1 MIVVWCFFVQSFF
14 DMNQLV
20 VFSNM
25 VRMVYRISFDL
36 VCSSI
41 NSQVSDGSVF
51 SFVRMVRDNCSVVSI
66 FCYFDCSQSF
76 GQRIDLVE
84 FDQDGVSDIFFD
96 IFFQDF
102 GVGYEQVVINQLD
115 FVVQNFGLVCEIVLV
130 RFVQIVFDR
139 NDWVLFGQFFQEVS
153 EFFRGECFVVF
164 VSQNV
169 FIIFVEFRS
178 CVVYCQ
184 SDVFVQFII
193 SSFNSFSDNS
203 QSFSVGIQVWCI
215 VIFVIN
221 SSVYVFCF
229 QNFCQVMEN
238 FRIYVDGFFYSFCVN
253 WLNYEFLDI
262 NVVVSVFIIVDDVY
276 YWNWY
281 RVFVWSIVQFSD
293 VFVQW
298 YIFSSCSSFGVSQ
311 RYSQDCVCVEFGF
324 VFGVVQV
331 DYDFV
336 NVSLIFSIFV
346 NQCLSDWV
354 VYCSNSFGYVFIQE
368 MGFVVIVQFQSF
380 MGISRSI

>member
-66 FCYFDCSQSF
+66 FRYFDCSQSF

-178 CVVYCQ
+178 CVVYC
-184 SDVFVQFII
+184 
-193 SSFNSFSDNS
+193 
-203 QSFSVGIQVWCI
+203 
-215 VIFVIN
+215 
-221 SSVYVFCF
+221 
-229 QNFCQVMEN
+229 
-238 FRIYVDGFFYSFCVN
+238 
-253 WLNYEFLDI
+253 
-262 NVVVSVFIIVDDVY
+262 
-276 YWNWY
+276 
-281 RVFVWSIVQFSD
+281 
-293 VFVQW
+293 
-298 YIFSSCSSFGVSQ
+298 
-311 RYSQDCVCVEFGF
+311 
-324 VFGVVQV
+324 
-331 DYDFV
+331 
-336 NVSLIFSIFV
+336 
-346 NQCLSDWV
+346 
-354 VYCSNSFGYVFIQE
+354 
-368 MGFVVIVQFQSF
+368 
-380 MGISRSI
+380 

>member
-1 MIVVWCFFVQSFF
+1 
-14 DMNQLV
+14 
-20 VFSNM
+20 
-25 VRMVYRISFDL
+25 
-36 VCSSI
+36 
-41 NSQVSDGSVF
+41 
-51 SFVRMVRDNCSVVSI
+51 
-66 FCYFDCSQSF
+66 
-76 GQRIDLVE
+76 
-84 FDQDGVSDIFFD
+84 
-96 IFFQDF
+96 
-102 GVGYEQVVINQLD
+102 
-115 FVVQNFGLVCEIVLV
+115 
-130 RFVQIVFDR
+130 
-139 NDWVLFGQFFQEVS
+139 
-153 EFFRGECFVVF
+153 
-164 VSQNV
+164 
-169 FIIFVEFRS
+169 
-178 CVVYCQ
+178 
-184 SDVFVQFII
+184 
-193 SSFNSFSDNS
+193 
-203 QSFSVGIQVWCI
+203 
-215 VIFVIN
+215 
-221 SSVYVFCF
+221 
-229 QNFCQVMEN
+229 MEN

>member
-1 MIVVWCFFVQSFF
+1 MPARRLAFLNQIKLVLCLVFDFFMIVVWCFFVQSFF

-178 CVVYCQ
+178 CVVYC
-184 SDVFVQFII
+184 
-193 SSFNSFSDNS
+193 
-203 QSFSVGIQVWCI
+203 
-215 VIFVIN
+215 
-221 SSVYVFCF
+221 
-229 QNFCQVMEN
+229 
-238 FRIYVDGFFYSFCVN
+238 
-253 WLNYEFLDI
+253 
-262 NVVVSVFIIVDDVY
+262 
-276 YWNWY
+276 
-281 RVFVWSIVQFSD
+281 
-293 VFVQW
+293 
-298 YIFSSCSSFGVSQ
+298 
-311 RYSQDCVCVEFGF
+311 
-324 VFGVVQV
+324 
-331 DYDFV
+331 
-336 NVSLIFSIFV
+336 
-346 NQCLSDWV
+346 
-354 VYCSNSFGYVFIQE
+354 
-368 MGFVVIVQFQSF
+368 
-380 MGISRSI
+380 

>member
-178 CVVYCQ
+178 CVVYC
-184 SDVFVQFII
+184 
-193 SSFNSFSDNS
+193 
-203 QSFSVGIQVWCI
+203 
-215 VIFVIN
+215 
-221 SSVYVFCF
+221 
-229 QNFCQVMEN
+229 
-238 FRIYVDGFFYSFCVN
+238 
-253 WLNYEFLDI
+253 
-262 NVVVSVFIIVDDVY
+262 
-276 YWNWY
+276 
-281 RVFVWSIVQFSD
+281 
-293 VFVQW
+293 
-298 YIFSSCSSFGVSQ
+298 
-311 RYSQDCVCVEFGF
+311 
-324 VFGVVQV
+324 
-331 DYDFV
+331 
-336 NVSLIFSIFV
+336 
-346 NQCLSDWV
+346 
-354 VYCSNSFGYVFIQE
+354 
-368 MGFVVIVQFQSF
+368 
-380 MGISRSI
+380 